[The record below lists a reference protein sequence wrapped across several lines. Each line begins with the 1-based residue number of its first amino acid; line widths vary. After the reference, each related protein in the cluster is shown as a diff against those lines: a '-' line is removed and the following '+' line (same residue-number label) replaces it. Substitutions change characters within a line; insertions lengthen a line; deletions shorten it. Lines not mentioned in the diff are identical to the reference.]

1 MASTNIDIVLKKIE
15 EDFVELSKK
24 AAKSAAKKAQTDIEQ
39 KADKFIDEYYEFEPK
54 LYKKKRQMAL
64 YKLVEEYY
72 KEKESG
78 KGITIEFGVLYNPVN
93 IKGLHRSMSRFHQ
106 SGRKWIP
113 RASFTSNNL
122 NSSANGIPEPEWIT
136 EKFLAGEHPWTD
148 TDAQSPDDKMQDF
161 FDTELDSMVI
171 GYLHSALMDAV
182 AAYF

>member
-1 MASTNIDIVLKKIE
+1 MASTNIDIVLKQIE
-15 EDFVELSKK
+15 ADFVELSKN

-39 KADKFIDEYYEFEPK
+39 KADKFIDEYYEFVPR
-54 LYKKKRQMAL
+54 LYKKRQMAL

-78 KGITIEFGVLYNPVN
+78 KGITIEFGVLYNPGN

-106 SGRKWIP
+106 SGGKWIP
-113 RASFTSNNL
+113 RASFTPNNW

-136 EKFLAGEHPWTD
+136 KKFLAGEHPWAA

-161 FDTELDSMVI
+161 FDTELDSMVV
-171 GYLHSALMDAV
+171 GYLHSALMGAV